1 MCSCIKGI
9 HNTIII
15 IIKTWHKCLLLI
27 NKTTI
32 IEVIILLY
40 VSFSRWFSGKNLGS
54 RGLLSLWFQVRAMWL
69 LIWSS
74 LKTYMVVNFRARG
87 ISRGARKLARTPTL
101 INNNNNNI
109 VVCLWRR
116 DKYPPRLVSSRME
129 LVSLSCISI
138 TRNLN

>member
-9 HNTIII
+9 HNTTIII
-15 IIKTWHKCLLLI
+15 ITWNKCLLLI

-40 VSFSRWFSGKNLGS
+40 VPFSRWSSSKNLKPK
-54 RGLLSLWFQVRAMWL
+54 GLLPLWSQVRALWL
-69 LIWSS
+69 LIWWS
-74 LKTYMVVNFRARG
+74 LKTYKVINFRARG
-87 ISRGARKLARTPTL
+87 ISRGARKLTRTTL
-101 INNNNNNI
+101 INNNNNNNI
-109 VVCLWRR
+109 VVCLWHR